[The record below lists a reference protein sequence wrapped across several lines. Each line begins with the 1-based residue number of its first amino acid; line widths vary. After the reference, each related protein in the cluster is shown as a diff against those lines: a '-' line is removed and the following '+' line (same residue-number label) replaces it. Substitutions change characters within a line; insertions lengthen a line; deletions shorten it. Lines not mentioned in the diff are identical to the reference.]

1 MMAASRLARRDVWSG
16 VLMLATGGTIAVAAV
31 DLGIGALSRPGP
43 GFLGFYVGLAI
54 FLLGAAVLVA
64 TLRAADAP
72 SMASAVAGVRNA
84 PAMLAPMLAFCLVL
98 ETLGFLIAGFLLMW
112 WLFAVSYGTVRS
124 PKPVLYGLGAV
135 AGVWLLFDRLLG
147 TNLPPLP
154 F

>member
-1 MMAASRLARRDVWSG
+1 MAASRLARRDVWSG
-16 VLMLATGGTIAVAAV
+16 ILMLLAGGAIAVSAV
-31 DLGIGALSRPGP
+31 GLGIGALSRPGA

-54 FLLGAAVLVA
+54 FLLGGAVLFGA
-64 TLRAADAP
+64 LCAADAP
-72 SMASAVAGVRNA
+72 SMAHAMAGVGHA
-84 PAMLAPMLAFCLVL
+84 PAMLMPMLVFCLML
-98 ETLGFLIAGFLLMW
+98 ETVGFLIAGLILMW

-124 PKPVLYGLGAV
+124 PKPVLYGIGAV